1 MTCTF
6 PPWCLCL
13 PDHRRSE
20 PFGAGSGHAVGAD
33 DGAVQVEVGVSGCCG
48 PLQRG
53 GQAGGV
59 LREHGD
65 PLVQV
70 PVGGGQRYAVVAG
83 ELSQSGTIDMPELQ
97 RRAAAIT
104 ARQRD
109 TEQKRG
115 SLQAER
121 ADLARGNRL
130 RQGVQHFADRVR
142 AVIDGGHVHSAGPSP
157 ALSPARTPAPSGP
170 AGAAWSS

>member
-1 MTCTF
+1 MTCAF
-6 PPWCLCL
+6 PPW
-13 PDHRRSE
+13 R
-20 PFGAGSGHAVGAD
+20 
-33 DGAVQVEVGVSGCCG
+33 
-48 PLQRG
+48 
-53 GQAGGV
+53 
-59 LREHGD
+59 
-65 PLVQV
+65 
-70 PVGGGQRYAVVAG
+70 
-83 ELSQSGTIDMPELQ
+83 TIDMPELQ

-142 AVIDGGHVHSAGPSP
+142 AVIDGGHVH
-157 ALSPARTPAPSGP
+157 P
-170 AGAAWSS
+170 AGHPRH